1 MSHSRLLAVALLHEK
16 VSLPSYPSET
26 LGSTTAAGNDYLLIL
41 KLLRLPHLIDYGLW
55 LHHATVALLV
65 LLIKRSGLGQAL

>member
-1 MSHSRLLAVALLHEK
+1 MSQSRLLTVALFPEK
-16 VSLPSYPSET
+16 VSLPSDSSLA
-26 LGSTTAAGNDYLLIL
+26 LGSATTCNLYFLVL
-41 KLLRLPHLIDYGLW
+41 KLLRLLHLIDYGLW